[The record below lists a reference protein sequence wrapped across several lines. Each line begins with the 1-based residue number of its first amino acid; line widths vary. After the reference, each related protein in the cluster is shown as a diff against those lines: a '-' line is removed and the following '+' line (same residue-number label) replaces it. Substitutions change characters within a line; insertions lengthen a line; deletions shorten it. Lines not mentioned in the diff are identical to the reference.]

1 LTVLIFSF
9 PSINLKPSYS
19 LPIVD
24 SLFTCFFKGTNSVC
38 KVDRFMKTVM
48 KVMLLQRETRT
59 FQMEKERTLTGKDDL
74 RGNV

>member
-1 LTVLIFSF
+1 
-9 PSINLKPSYS
+9 
-19 LPIVD
+19 
-24 SLFTCFFKGTNSVC
+24 
-38 KVDRFMKTVM
+38 MKTVM